1 MFGKS
6 KWFER
11 RKYGGWGLTPKTW
24 QGWAYVSVLILSL
37 VAIQLVGSLD
47 TKGRITVT
55 VIWATILIIDTF
67 DMMVRLKKDER
78 EHIHEA
84 LSERNASWF
93 MMMILLVGFL
103 YYFVSNILDGSLYVE
118 PFITLA
124 LFGGMIIKSVTN
136 LYLERED

>member
-24 QGWAYVSVLILSL
+24 QGWAYVSVFILSL